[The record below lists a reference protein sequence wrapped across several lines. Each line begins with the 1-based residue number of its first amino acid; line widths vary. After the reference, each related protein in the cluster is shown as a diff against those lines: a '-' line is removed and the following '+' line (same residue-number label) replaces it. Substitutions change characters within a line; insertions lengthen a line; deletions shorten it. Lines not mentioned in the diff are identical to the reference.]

1 MANLNLRQETTGTTF
16 GGDERGVGGHN
27 ECPEIFSRKDKLF
40 DNLIEVNTPAIEP
53 TPVVRSHREVEIYSV
68 LENFANNLANKLWV
82 D

>member
-16 GGDERGVGGHN
+16 GGDERGVGGNN

-53 TPVVRSHREVEIYSV
+53 TPGEVPQGGR
-68 LENFANNLANKLWV
+68 NLFSFGEFRK
-82 D
+82 